1 MGSAALAPSAI
12 SCSLFPLISRIY
24 SCLFSDW
31 KHTISLKFFDTQVLS
46 IFTEE
51 LVLPRHSRC
60 VVPRLRCNGHN
71 LLLSSYLFRIGRIL
85 PAAPA
90 ETRLRTPLISFCIVQ
105 LRTLCGARSL
115 ATICLFTTS
124 GPGPGELPGFW
135 GSMVFRH
142 APIPRKESGNNNNN
156 NNM

>member
-31 KHTISLKFFDTQVLS
+31 KHTVSLKFFDTQVLS

-51 LVLPRHSRC
+51 LVLPCHSRC

-71 LLLSSYLFRIGRIL
+71 LLLSSYLSRIGRIL

-90 ETRLRTPLISFCIVQ
+90 ETVVVVVYPTPSEGWGHGGRPWSPRSRATPQRLDQ
-105 LRTLCGARSL
+105 RS
-115 ATICLFTTS
+115 
-124 GPGPGELPGFW
+124 
-135 GSMVFRH
+135 
-142 APIPRKESGNNNNN
+142 
-156 NNM
+156 